1 MADQSKD
8 SSGPDGDGGPRH
20 HTQRHESEAGA
31 ANKAAG
37 SSAGHRPR
45 TGASARAA
53 SALDPQMLVEVYR
66 TDNDIVAGLVV
77 DEILRPA
84 GIYAAQHDRRSHSI
98 VAPASMPGEIG
109 IAVRSDQAKAARARL
124 AAARRDGVL
133 VDGELVE
140 EELA

>member
-1 MADQSKD
+1 MAK
-8 SSGPDGDGGPRH
+8 
-20 HTQRHESEAGA
+20 
-31 ANKAAG
+31 AG
-37 SSAGHRPR
+37 SPAGHRPR
-45 TGASARAA
+45 AGASARAA

-77 DEILRPA
+77 DEILRPS